1 MLKSLQPRGA
11 ILTVAALV
19 AALGLAACEE
29 DKGPAERAGESIDKA
44 VERAGDAADKAMKD
58 AKKAAEKAGDSIDE
72 AVQDAKEKVQ
82 EATDQ

>member
-1 MLKSLQPRGA
+1 MPKSATKRGA
-11 ILTVAALV
+11 VLTVAAFI

-29 DKGPAERAGESIDKA
+29 KKGPAERAGESIDKA
-44 VERAGDAADKAMKD
+44 VEKAGDAADKAMKD

-72 AVQDAKEKVQ
+72 AVQDANEKVQ